1 METDHYNQLIIITG
15 ASGAGRT
22 TAINVFEDV
31 GFESVDN
38 IPISMIDSLVLSK
51 TRNKNLAL
59 GVDIRTR
66 EFSPENLR
74 KLLSKYKKMVVK
86 IIFLDCDS
94 NKLLKRFNE
103 TRRSHPLSGVKSLS
117 EALAEEMEYLKPIKD
132 FANIIIDTTDYSPT
146 DLREKL
152 LNNLSIAKI
161 KKFSILIQSFSYKN
175 GLPRNFDMI
184 FDCRFLKNP
193 YWISHLKKLD
203 GRDKK
208 VQDFLSSSRE
218 FKIFFSKVLSLIN
231 FLIPQV
237 QKEGK
242 SQFSIGFGCTGGQH
256 RSVVF
261 VNMLSSKLNS
271 DGHNVLSNHRDLP
284 NKVI

>member
-1 METDHYNQLIIITG
+1 METDHCNQLIIITG

-31 GFESVDN
+31 GFETVDN

-117 EALAEEMEYLKPIKD
+117 EALVEEMEYLKPIKD

-261 VNMLSSKLNS
+261 VNMLSNKLNS

-284 NKVI
+284 N

>member
-1 METDHYNQLIIITG
+1 MEADYYNQLIIVTG

-22 TAINVFEDV
+22 TAINVFEDI

-38 IPISMIDSLVLSK
+38 IPISMIDNLVLSK

-74 KLLSKYKKMVVK
+74 KLLSKYKIMEVK

-94 NKLLKRFNE
+94 NKLLRRFNE
-103 TRRSHPLSGVKSLS
+103 TRRSHPLSGIKSLS
-117 EALAEEMEYLKPIKD
+117 EALVEEMEYLKPIKE

-146 DLREKL
+146 DLREEL
-152 LNNLSIAKI
+152 LNFLSISKI
-161 KKFSILIQSFSYKN
+161 KNFSILLQSFSYKN

-208 VQDFLSSSRE
+208 VQDFVCNSRE
-218 FKIFFSKVLSLIN
+218 FKTFFSKVFTLIN

-261 VNMLSSKLNS
+261 VNMLRNKLNS
-271 DGHNVLSNHRDLP
+271 DDHNVLSNHRDLT
-284 NKVI
+284 N

>member
-31 GFESVDN
+31 GFETVDN

-193 YWISHLKKLD
+193 YWISHLKELD
-203 GRDKK
+203 GHDKK
-208 VQDFLSSSRE
+208 IQDFVSSSRE
-218 FKIFFSKVLSLIN
+218 FKIFFSKVLSLID

-261 VNMLSSKLNS
+261 VNMLSNKLNS

-284 NKVI
+284 N

>member
-117 EALAEEMEYLKPIKD
+117 EALVEEMEYLKPIKD

-146 DLREKL
+146 DLREEL

-161 KKFSILIQSFSYKN
+161 KKFSILLQSFSYKN

-193 YWISHLKKLD
+193 YWISHLKELD

-208 VQDFLSSSRE
+208 VQDFVSSSRE
-218 FKIFFSKVLSLIN
+218 FKIFFSKVFTLIK
-231 FLIPQV
+231 FLISQV

-261 VNMLSSKLNS
+261 VNMLSNKLNS

-284 NKVI
+284 N

>member
-1 METDHYNQLIIITG
+1 METNHNNQLIIITG

-66 EFSPENLR
+66 EFSPKNLR

-193 YWISHLKKLD
+193 YWISHLKELD
-203 GRDKK
+203 GHDKK
-208 VQDFLSSSRE
+208 IQDFVSSSRE

-261 VNMLSSKLNS
+261 VNMLRNKLNS

-284 NKVI
+284 N

>member
-132 FANIIIDTTDYSPT
+132 FANIIIDTTDYSPA

-175 GLPRNFDMI
+175 GLPRNLDMI

-261 VNMLSSKLNS
+261 VNMLRNKLNS

-284 NKVI
+284 N

>member
-66 EFSPENLR
+66 EFSPENLK

-103 TRRSHPLSGVKSLS
+103 TRRSHPFSGVKSLS

-193 YWISHLKKLD
+193 YWISHLKELD
-203 GRDKK
+203 GHDKK
-208 VQDFLSSSRE
+208 IQDFVSSSRE

-261 VNMLSSKLNS
+261 VNMLSNKLNS

-284 NKVI
+284 N

>member
-1 METDHYNQLIIITG
+1 METDHSNQLIIITG

-22 TAINVFEDV
+22 TAINIFEDV

-117 EALAEEMEYLKPIKD
+117 EALVEEMEYLKPIKD

-152 LNNLSIAKI
+152 LNYLSIAKI
-161 KKFSILIQSFSYKN
+161 KKFSILLQSFSYKS

-193 YWISHLKKLD
+193 YWISHLKELD
-203 GRDKK
+203 GHDKK
-208 VQDFLSSSRE
+208 IQDFVSSSRE

-261 VNMLSSKLNS
+261 VNMLSNKLNC

-284 NKVI
+284 N

>member
-31 GFESVDN
+31 GFETVDN

-66 EFSPENLR
+66 EFSPKNLR

-175 GLPRNFDMI
+175 GLPRNLDMI

-218 FKIFFSKVLSLIN
+218 FKIFFSKVFSLIN

-261 VNMLSSKLNS
+261 VNMLSNKLNN

-284 NKVI
+284 N

>member
-1 METDHYNQLIIITG
+1 LETDHYNQLIIITG

-31 GFESVDN
+31 GFETVDN

-74 KLLSKYKKMVVK
+74 KLLSKYKKIVVK

-175 GLPRNFDMI
+175 GLPRNLDMI

-261 VNMLSSKLNS
+261 VNMLRNKLNS

-284 NKVI
+284 I

>member
-1 METDHYNQLIIITG
+1 METNHNNQLIIITG
-15 ASGAGRT
+15 ASGARRT

-59 GVDIRTR
+59 GVDIDR

-74 KLLSKYKKMVVK
+74 KLHSKYKKMEVK

-208 VQDFLSSSRE
+208 VQDFLSSSKE
-218 FKIFFSKVLSLIN
+218 FKIFFSKVFSLIN

-261 VNMLSSKLNS
+261 VNMLRNKLNS
-271 DGHNVLSNHRDLP
+271 NGHNVLSNHRDLP
-284 NKVI
+284 N

>member
-1 METDHYNQLIIITG
+1 METNHNNQLIIITG

-117 EALAEEMEYLKPIKD
+117 EALVEEMEYLKPIKD

-193 YWISHLKKLD
+193 YWISHLKELD
-203 GRDKK
+203 GHDKK
-208 VQDFLSSSRE
+208 VQDFVSSSRE

-261 VNMLSSKLNS
+261 VNMLRNKLNS
-271 DGHNVLSNHRDLP
+271 NGHNVLSNHRDLP
-284 NKVI
+284 N

>member
-1 METDHYNQLIIITG
+1 METNNYNQLIIITG

-66 EFSPENLR
+66 EFSPKNLR
-74 KLLSKYKKMVVK
+74 KLLLKYKKMVVK

-117 EALAEEMEYLKPIKD
+117 EALAEEMEYLKPIKE
-132 FANIIIDTTDYSPT
+132 FANIIIDTTDYSP
-146 DLREKL
+146 K
-152 LNNLSIAKI
+152 AV
-161 KKFSILIQSFSYKN
+161 SYTHLT
-175 GLPRNFDMI
+175 LPT
-184 FDCRFLKNP
+184 KA
-193 YWISHLKKLD
+193 
-203 GRDKK
+203 
-208 VQDFLSSSRE
+208 
-218 FKIFFSKVLSLIN
+218 
-231 FLIPQV
+231 
-237 QKEGK
+237 
-242 SQFSIGFGCTGGQH
+242 
-256 RSVVF
+256 
-261 VNMLSSKLNS
+261 
-271 DGHNVLSNHRDLP
+271 
-284 NKVI
+284 

>member
-22 TAINVFEDV
+22 TAINIFEDV

-74 KLLSKYKKMVVK
+74 KLLSKYKKMEVK

-261 VNMLSSKLNS
+261 VNMLRNKLNS

-284 NKVI
+284 N

>member
-1 METDHYNQLIIITG
+1 METNHNNQLIIITG

-152 LNNLSIAKI
+152 LNYLSIAKI
-161 KKFSILIQSFSYKN
+161 KKFSILLQSFSYKS

-193 YWISHLKKLD
+193 YWISHLKELD
-203 GRDKK
+203 GHDKK
-208 VQDFLSSSRE
+208 IQDFVSSSRE

-261 VNMLSSKLNS
+261 VNMLSNKLNN

-284 NKVI
+284 N

>member
-117 EALAEEMEYLKPIKD
+117 EALVEEMEYLKPIKD

-146 DLREKL
+146 DLREEL

-161 KKFSILIQSFSYKN
+161 KKFSILLQSFSYKN

-193 YWISHLKKLD
+193 YWISHLKELD

-208 VQDFLSSSRE
+208 VQDFVSSSRE

-261 VNMLSSKLNS
+261 VNMLSNKLNS
-271 DGHNVLSNHRDLP
+271 EGHNVLSNHRDLP
-284 NKVI
+284 N

>member
-1 METDHYNQLIIITG
+1 MEADYYNQLIIVTG

-22 TAINVFEDV
+22 TAINVFEDI

-38 IPISMIDSLVLSK
+38 IPISMIDNLVLSK

-74 KLLSKYKKMVVK
+74 KLLSKYKIMEVK

-94 NKLLKRFNE
+94 NKLLRRFNE
-103 TRRSHPLSGVKSLS
+103 TRRSHPLSGIKSLS
-117 EALAEEMEYLKPIKD
+117 EALVEEMEYLKPIKE

-146 DLREKL
+146 DLREEL
-152 LNNLSIAKI
+152 LNFLSISKI
-161 KKFSILIQSFSYKN
+161 KNFSILLQSFSYKN

-193 YWISHLKKLD
+193 YWISHLKELD

-208 VQDFLSSSRE
+208 VQDFVCSSRE
-218 FKIFFSKVLSLIN
+218 FKTFFSKVFTLIN

-261 VNMLSSKLNS
+261 VNMLRNKLNS
-271 DGHNVLSNHRDLP
+271 DDHNVLFNHRDLP
-284 NKVI
+284 N

>member
-1 METDHYNQLIIITG
+1 METNHYNQLIIITG

-146 DLREKL
+146 DLREEL

-161 KKFSILIQSFSYKN
+161 KKFSILLQSFSYKN

-184 FDCRFLKNP
+184 LDCRFLKNP
-193 YWISHLKKLD
+193 YWISHLKELD
-203 GRDKK
+203 GHDKK
-208 VQDFLSSSRE
+208 IQDFVSSSRE
-218 FKIFFSKVLSLIN
+218 YKIFFSKVLSLIN

-261 VNMLSSKLNS
+261 VNMLRNKLNS

-284 NKVI
+284 N

>member
-1 METDHYNQLIIITG
+1 METDNYNQLIIITG

-117 EALAEEMEYLKPIKD
+117 EALVEEMEYLKPIKD

-193 YWISHLKKLD
+193 YWISHLKELD
-203 GRDKK
+203 GHDKK
-208 VQDFLSSSRE
+208 IQDFVSSSRE

-261 VNMLSSKLNS
+261 VNMLSNKLNS

-284 NKVI
+284 N

>member
-1 METDHYNQLIIITG
+1 LETVHYNQLIIITG

-117 EALAEEMEYLKPIKD
+117 EALVEEMEYLKPIKD

-146 DLREKL
+146 DLREEL

-161 KKFSILIQSFSYKN
+161 KKFSILLQSFSYKN

-193 YWISHLKKLD
+193 YWISHLKELD
-203 GRDKK
+203 GRDEK
-208 VQDFLSSSRE
+208 VQEFVSSSRE

-231 FLIPQV
+231 FLIHQV

-261 VNMLSSKLNS
+261 VNMLSNKLNS
-271 DGHNVLSNHRDLP
+271 DGHNVLSNHRDLL
-284 NKVI
+284 N

>member
-117 EALAEEMEYLKPIKD
+117 EALVEEMEYLKPIKD

-146 DLREKL
+146 DLREEL

-161 KKFSILIQSFSYKN
+161 KKFSILLQSFSYKK

-193 YWISHLKKLD
+193 YWISHLKELD

-208 VQDFLSSSRE
+208 VQDFVSSSRE

-261 VNMLSSKLNS
+261 VNMLRNKLNS
-271 DGHNVLSNHRDLP
+271 DGHNVLCTHRDLP
-284 NKVI
+284 N

>member
-1 METDHYNQLIIITG
+1 METNHNNQLIIITG

-74 KLLSKYKKMVVK
+74 KLLSKYKKMEVK

-161 KKFSILIQSFSYKN
+161 KKFSILLQSFSYKS

-261 VNMLSSKLNS
+261 VNMLSNKLNC

-284 NKVI
+284 N

>member
-117 EALAEEMEYLKPIKD
+117 EALVEEMEYLKPIKD

-161 KKFSILIQSFSYKN
+161 KKFSILLQSFSYKN

-193 YWISHLKKLD
+193 YWISHLKELD

-208 VQDFLSSSRE
+208 VQDFVSSSRE

-261 VNMLSSKLNS
+261 VNMLRNKLNS

-284 NKVI
+284 N

>member
-1 METDHYNQLIIITG
+1 LEADYYNQLIIVTG

-22 TAINVFEDV
+22 TAINVFEDI

-38 IPISMIDSLVLSK
+38 IPISMIDNLVLSK

-74 KLLSKYKKMVVK
+74 KLLSKYKIMEVK

-94 NKLLKRFNE
+94 NKLLRRFNE
-103 TRRSHPLSGVKSLS
+103 TRRSHPLSGIKSLS
-117 EALAEEMEYLKPIKD
+117 EALVEEMEYLKPIKE

-146 DLREKL
+146 DLREEL
-152 LNNLSIAKI
+152 LNFLSISKI
-161 KKFSILIQSFSYKN
+161 KNFSILLQSFSYKN

-208 VQDFLSSSRE
+208 VQDFVCNSRE
-218 FKIFFSKVLSLIN
+218 FKTFFSKVFTLIN

-261 VNMLSSKLNS
+261 VNMLRNKLNS
-271 DGHNVLSNHRDLP
+271 DDHNVLFNHRDLP
-284 NKVI
+284 N

>member
-117 EALAEEMEYLKPIKD
+117 EALVEEMEYLKPIKD

-175 GLPRNFDMI
+175 GLPRNLDMI

-261 VNMLSSKLNS
+261 VNMLRNKLNS
-271 DGHNVLSNHRDLP
+271 NGHNVLSNHRDLP
-284 NKVI
+284 N

>member
-1 METDHYNQLIIITG
+1 METNHYNQLIIITG

-117 EALAEEMEYLKPIKD
+117 EALVEEMEYLKPIKD

-146 DLREKL
+146 DLREEL

-161 KKFSILIQSFSYKN
+161 KKFSILLQSFSYKN

-193 YWISHLKKLD
+193 YWISHLKELD

-208 VQDFLSSSRE
+208 VQDFVSSSGE
-218 FKIFFSKVLSLIN
+218 FKIFFSKIFTLIN

-261 VNMLSSKLNS
+261 VNMLSNKLNS

-284 NKVI
+284 N

>member
-22 TAINVFEDV
+22 TAINIFEDV

-117 EALAEEMEYLKPIKD
+117 EALVEEMEYLKPIKD

-193 YWISHLKKLD
+193 YWISHLKELD
-203 GRDKK
+203 GHDKK
-208 VQDFLSSSRE
+208 IQDFVSSSRE
-218 FKIFFSKVLSLIN
+218 FKIFFSKVLSLID

-261 VNMLSSKLNS
+261 VNMLSNKLNS

-284 NKVI
+284 N

>member
-1 METDHYNQLIIITG
+1 METNHNNQLIIITG

-74 KLLSKYKKMVVK
+74 KLLSKYKKMEVK

-218 FKIFFSKVLSLIN
+218 FKIFFSKVFSLIN

-261 VNMLSSKLNS
+261 VNMLSNKLNS

-284 NKVI
+284 N

>member
-31 GFESVDN
+31 GFETVDN

-66 EFSPENLR
+66 EFSPKNLR

-175 GLPRNFDMI
+175 GLPRNLDMI

-218 FKIFFSKVLSLIN
+218 FKIFFSKVFSLIN

-261 VNMLSSKLNS
+261 VNMLRNKLNS

-284 NKVI
+284 N

>member
-117 EALAEEMEYLKPIKD
+117 EALVEEMEYLKPIKD

-146 DLREKL
+146 DLREEL

-161 KKFSILIQSFSYKN
+161 KKFSILLQSFSYKN

-193 YWISHLKKLD
+193 YWISHLKELD
-203 GRDKK
+203 GRDEKI
-208 VQDFLSSSRE
+208 QDFVSNSGE

-261 VNMLSSKLNS
+261 VNILSNKLNS

-284 NKVI
+284 N

>member
-66 EFSPENLR
+66 EFSPKNLR

-117 EALAEEMEYLKPIKD
+117 EALVEEMDYLKPIKD

-146 DLREKL
+146 DLREEL

-161 KKFSILIQSFSYKN
+161 KKFSILLQSFSYKN

-193 YWISHLKKLD
+193 YWISHLKELD

-208 VQDFLSSSRE
+208 VQDFVCSSSE
-218 FKIFFSKVLSLIN
+218 FKTFFSKVFSLIN

-261 VNMLSSKLNS
+261 VNMLRNKLNS
-271 DGHNVLSNHRDLP
+271 DDHNVLSNHRDLP
-284 NKVI
+284 N

>member
-1 METDHYNQLIIITG
+1 METDHSNQLIIITG

-22 TAINVFEDV
+22 TAINIFEDV

-117 EALAEEMEYLKPIKD
+117 EALVEEMEYLKPIKD

-152 LNNLSIAKI
+152 LNYLSIAKI
-161 KKFSILIQSFSYKN
+161 KKFSILLQSFSYKS

-193 YWISHLKKLD
+193 YWISNLKKLD

-261 VNMLSSKLNS
+261 VNMLSNKLNS

-284 NKVI
+284 N

>member
-1 METDHYNQLIIITG
+1 METDNYNQLIIITG

-31 GFESVDN
+31 GFETVDN

-117 EALAEEMEYLKPIKD
+117 EALVEEMEYLKPIKD

-193 YWISHLKKLD
+193 YWISHLKELD

-261 VNMLSSKLNS
+261 VNMLSNKLNS
-271 DGHNVLSNHRDLP
+271 DGQNVISNHRDLP
-284 NKVI
+284 N

>member
-117 EALAEEMEYLKPIKD
+117 EALVEEMEYLKPIKD

-146 DLREKL
+146 DLREEL

-161 KKFSILIQSFSYKN
+161 KKFSILLQSFSYKN

-261 VNMLSSKLNS
+261 VNMLSNKLNS

-284 NKVI
+284 N

>member
-31 GFESVDN
+31 GFETVDN

-132 FANIIIDTTDYSPT
+132 FANIIIDTTDYSPA

-175 GLPRNFDMI
+175 GLPRNLDMI

-261 VNMLSSKLNS
+261 VNMLRNKLNS

-284 NKVI
+284 N